1 MKNKTLQQLRPNSE
15 TMFLEVS
22 QNSQTVTRSNAS
34 RLTTVAVLLILGG
47 CSAKLSKLPE
57 EPKIDIPEQWQPV
70 ELSIPAQPETKPL
83 AIPNPVEPEPDKPVQ
98 NGWLNNFADPQ
109 LANHV
114 DTALQNNPDLWTSAT
129 ELKSAI
135 EQVTITGSQLWP
147 NVSASID
154 RSATDSKDN
163 GITTEIRTVTGTV
176 SIGWEADIWGKLS
189 QEKKAA
195 AYSAQAQAELYN
207 AAELSLVANVTR
219 AWFNL
224 ITNKLQLDLAQQ
236 RLDSFQNTAKL
247 IEENYERGLRSA
259 LDVYLSRTD
268 VQRNISALSD
278 EKFNYITS
286 LRAFKTLLGEYPD
299 IAMEFDAKLPT
310 LSGPVPTGL
319 PAELLTRRPDVKA
332 SQLIYKARIA
342 NAKAA
347 KRDRYPSISFSGT
360 IGDSRDSF
368 NKLFESDNMVTTLIS
383 GITQPIFQAGALRSL
398 EEQAYLD
405 AESAYASLVRTT
417 LSAFEEVENSLSRE
431 SLLQEQHIAINE
443 AVKLAQGGLDL
454 ALDRYQSG
462 IENYTTVLES
472 QRSLFIDKSNEINL
486 RNALLQNRIDIH
498 LALGG
503 DFATEATR
511 EDMTEL
517 PSPVPTEHAEPS
529 ANVEEPSAKGEEP
542 SAKAQKPSTEVQE
555 SSIEIEEPLDEIA
568 IASAKAIAPSIDIEK
583 PLEELKESAV
593 EAFDTIPV
601 E

>member
-1 MKNKTLQQLRPNSE
+1 MKNKTLQQLRPNPE
-15 TMFLEVS
+15 TMLLKVS
-22 QNSQTVTRSNAS
+22 KNSNTFTRSSAS
-34 RLTTVAVLLILGG
+34 RIATAAFLLILGG
-47 CSAKLSKLPE
+47 CTTKLNRLPE
-57 EPKIDIPEQWQPV
+57 EPKIDIPEQWQPIEFPV
-70 ELSIPAQPETKPL
+70 PVQPETKPV
-83 AIPNPVEPEPDKPVQ
+83 AIPKTAEPESEKRVQ
-98 NGWLNNFADPQ
+98 NGWLDNFSDSQ
-109 LANHV
+109 LAIHV
-114 DTALQNNPDLWTSAT
+114 NTALQNNPDLWSSAAD
-129 ELKSAI
+129 LKTAI
-135 EQVTITGSQLWP
+135 EQVTVIGSQLWP

-154 RSATDSKDN
+154 RNATNGKDN
-163 GITTEIRTVTGTV
+163 GITTEIRTVTGNI

-278 EKFNYITS
+278 EKFNYISS

-299 IAMEFDAKLPT
+299 AVMEFDAKLPT
-310 LSGPVPTGL
+310 LSGPGPTGL

-332 SQLIYKARIA
+332 SQLSYKSRIA

-347 KRDRYPSISFSGT
+347 KRDRYPSISLSGT

-368 NKLFESDNMVTTLIS
+368 NKLFENDNMVTTLIS
-383 GITQPIFQAGALRSL
+383 SITQPLFQAGALRSL

-503 DFATEATR
+503 DFATEAAR
-511 EDMTEL
+511 EQMAGL
-517 PSPVPTEHAEPS
+517 PSPIQTEI
-529 ANVEEPSAKGEEP
+529 EEPSAEGEEP
-542 SAKAQKPSTEVQE
+542 SAEGE
-555 SSIEIEEPLDEIA
+555 EHSIEIEEPKIG
-568 IASAKAIAPSIDIEK
+568 APEVIQ
-583 PLEELKESAV
+583 V
-593 EAFDTIPV
+593 E
-601 E
+601 